1 MAWCTPEE
9 CQTLT
14 DFRLT
19 DVSHNQGQMY
29 AVSNVLIVGKQRPDD
44 PTQWATEVSL
54 KIGGLRGIK
63 NQRQKKKGIYIN
75 SRNSKNISF

>member
-1 MAWCTPEE
+1 M
-9 CQTLT
+9 T

-54 KIGGLRGIK
+54 KIGSLRGIK
-63 NQRQKKKGIYIN
+63 KTKAGKKREFISIQEILKIFLFDVCSIIQRGM
-75 SRNSKNISF
+75 